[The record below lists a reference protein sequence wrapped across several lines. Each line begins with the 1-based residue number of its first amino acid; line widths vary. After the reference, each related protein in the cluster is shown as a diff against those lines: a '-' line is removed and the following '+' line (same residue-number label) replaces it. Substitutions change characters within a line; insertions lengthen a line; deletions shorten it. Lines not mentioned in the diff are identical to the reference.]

1 MVLIYIILYDI
12 MFWGGDWQMIKYI
25 AKLRLS
31 KNKYLAVLSNALVI
45 VTEDENGNPVRWNI
59 FELGKQINSESL
71 KEMED
76 QK

>member
-1 MVLIYIILYDI
+1 MA
-12 MFWGGDWQMIKYI
+12 KYI

-31 KNKYLAVLSNALVI
+31 KDQYLAIMDNALVI

-59 FELGKQINSESL
+59 FESGEQINSESL